1 MTPFKTLVAA
11 AFVASIGAGTAFA
24 DPPDCPPGQAKKGN
38 CVLWYDDGYWR
49 DYRDEQ
55 RAYDEGFRDGR
66 REGRAEVR
74 WEIGRALPRDVDYVV
89 VRDYDRYHLR
99 PPPRG
104 HYYAEVDGRILLIQA
119 TTQLVLDALSRR

>member
-1 MTPFKTLVAA
+1 MTPFKILVASTFVA
-11 AFVASIGAGTAFA
+11 AFGAGAAFA
-24 DPPDCPPGQAKKGN
+24 DPPHCPPGQAKKGN

-66 REGRAEVR
+66 REGRQEAR

-89 VRDYDRYHLR
+89 IRDYDRYHLR

-104 HYYAEVDGRILLIQA
+104 HYYAEVDGRVLLIQA
-119 TTQLVLDALSRR
+119 ATQMVLDALARR